1 MHRLARDWIWIGLA
15 APLAA
20 LGAALPASGCGGAQP
35 AKEPPAEPVAHAHAS
50 VDERRAITY
59 PETRR
64 EDVVDE
70 YHGVRVPD
78 PYRWLEDTESEETRA
93 WITAQNAL
101 TESYLALT
109 AAREPIRKRLDQ
121 LWSYDSYGV
130 PEKVANRYFFTRR
143 EGLQNQSVLYWMP
156 AGSGGD
162 AEPRV
167 LPKVLID
174 PNQLSEDGTVALG
187 RYEVSEDGKHLA
199 YGLQDAGSDWVEWRV
214 REVET
219 GKDLDD
225 LVRWTKFG
233 TVTWN
238 HSGDGF
244 YYGRYPVPEQGTR
257 LTSMNLGQK
266 LYFHRLGT
274 PQEEDALV
282 FDRPDEPKWG
292 FGAHVSED
300 GQYLIIAV
308 IKGTGPKNM
317 VLYQELAPRKGKR
330 AQGRRQAGKGP
341 EVVTLIG
348 TFEADFRFIGNDG
361 PVLWFLTDTEAPR
374 GRLIAIDVRKPERKS
389 WRVVIPEGEATLE
402 HVRLVG
408 DRFFASYLE
417 DAHSRVRVFDRQ
429 GKELDEVALPGL
441 GTASGFTGRPGHDET
456 FYSFT
461 SFTTLPTIYR
471 YDIAGGKSEVFRESR
486 ADFDGS
492 RYEVTQVFYESKD
505 GTRVPMFLAHRRG
518 LEKNGK
524 NPTLLFGYGGFR
536 LALTPTFNAT
546 RALWLEMGGVLAIAN
561 LRGGG
566 EYGEA
571 WHQAGTK
578 LQKQK
583 VFDDFIGAAEW
594 LIGSGYTSPEKLGIQ
609 GRSNGGL
616 LVGAAMTQRPELFA
630 VALPAVGVMDML
642 RFHKFTIGW
651 AWVDDYGS
659 AEDPA
664 QFQAIHAYSPYHRL
678 TPTRYPATLVTT
690 GDHDDRV
697 VPGHSFKF
705 TAALQAVQ
713 EGEAPA
719 LIRIE
724 TRAGH
729 GPGKPTSMLV
739 AEDAD
744 ILAFLA
750 RNLGVTYPAAN

>member
-1 MHRLARDWIWIGLA
+1 MHRLVRTWVRAWARTIWTG
-15 APLAA
+15 PLALVA
-20 LGAALPASGCGGAQP
+20 LAALPACGGARP
-35 AKEPPAEPVAHAHAS
+35 AQESPPEQAAQEPAPEPAGQ
-50 VDERRAITY
+50 RRAITY

-64 EDVVDE
+64 EDVADE

-93 WITAQNAL
+93 WIAAQNAV
-101 TESYLALT
+101 TESYLASS
-109 AAREPIRKRLDQ
+109 AARAPIRKRLTE
-121 LWSYDSYGV
+121 LWNYDSYGV
-130 PEKVANRYFFTRR
+130 PERVADRYFFTRR

-156 AGSGGD
+156 AGED

-167 LPKVLID
+167 LLD

-187 RYEVSEDGKHLA
+187 RHEVSEDGRYLA

-225 LVRWTKFG
+225 LVRWSKFDS
-233 TVTWN
+233 VAWN

-244 YYGRYPVPEQGTR
+244 YYGRYPEPDQATR
-257 LTSMNLGQK
+257 FTSPNLGQK

-274 PQEEDALV
+274 PQSEDVLV
-282 FDRPDEPKWG
+282 FERPDEPKWSSN
-292 FGAHVSED
+292 AYVSHD
-300 GQYLIIAV
+300 GQYLIIRVEKSTA
-308 IKGTGPKNM
+308 PKNM
-317 VLYQELAPRKGKR
+317 VLYQELAPGPGKRGKR
-330 AQGRRQAGKGP
+330 AGKKP
-341 EVVTLIG
+341 QVVTLIG
-348 TFEADFRFIGNDG
+348 DFEADFRFIGSDG
-361 PVLWFLTDTEAPR
+361 PVMWFFTDSEAPR
-374 GRLIAIDVRKPERKS
+374 GRLVAIDVRKPARKD

-417 DAHSRVRVFDRQ
+417 DAHSRIRVFDRQ
-429 GKELDEVALPGL
+429 GKELGEVKLPGL
-441 GTASGFTGRPGHDET
+441 GTASGFTGRPGHGET
-456 FYSFT
+456 FYVFA
-461 SFTTLPTIYR
+461 SFTTPPTVYR
-471 YDIAGGKSEVFRESR
+471 HDIASNTSEVFRKAEVK
-486 ADFDGS
+486 FDGS
-492 RYEVTQVFYESKD
+492 RYEVSQVFFESKD
-505 GTRVPMFLAHRRG
+505 GTRVPMFLTHRRG

-536 LALTPTFNAT
+536 VSLTPTFNAT
-546 RALWLEMGGVLAIAN
+546 RALWLEMGGVLAVAN

-571 WHQAGTK
+571 WHEGGTK

-594 LIGSGYTSPEKLGIQ
+594 LIGNGYTSSDKLAIQ

-651 AWVDDYGS
+651 SWTDDFGS

-664 QFQAIHAYSPYHRL
+664 QFEAIYAYSPYHRL
-678 TPTRYPATLVTT
+678 VPARYPATLVTT
-690 GDHDDRV
+690 ADHDDRV

-705 TAALQAVQ
+705 AAALQAAQ
-713 EGEAPA
+713 QGEAPA

-744 ILAFLA
+744 ILTFLA
-750 RNLGVTYPAAN
+750 ENLGVSYPAAK